1 MSIIQVNHQ
10 ALRSAAKAI
19 EEYCDVQDKEMK
31 QIDSSV
37 KQMLRNDSIGPDAM
51 EFGGKWEGVDSEN
64 SVSKKFSESLR
75 AYSKALKASADTY
88 QDAQE
93 TAYNLAALL
102 PR

>member
-37 KQMLRNDSIGPDAM
+37 KQMLRNDWIGPDAM

-64 SVSKKFSESLR
+64 SVSKDPVKR
-75 AYSKALKASADTY
+75 RGSKRRISATVRTPLI
-88 QDAQE
+88 AE
-93 TAYNLAALL
+93 TFL
-102 PR
+102 PNRFAMG